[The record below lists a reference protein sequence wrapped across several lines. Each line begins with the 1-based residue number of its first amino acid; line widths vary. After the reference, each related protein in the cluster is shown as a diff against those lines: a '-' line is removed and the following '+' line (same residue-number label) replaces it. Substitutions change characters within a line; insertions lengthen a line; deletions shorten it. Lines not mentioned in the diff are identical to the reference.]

1 MVKTKQELVLRLGI
15 VADGRYKFD
24 RGRVRRAVRKI
35 LLEKGVNGRVV
46 LSLAV
51 VGDRKMK
58 ELSKI
63 HLGEEK
69 TTDVLSFSQTDPPSP
84 KATEGQE
91 GRNFIVPDDDVLML
105 GDVVVSYPQAKKQA
119 MEFFKLLDEEMDFLV
134 CHGVLHLLG
143 VHHD

>member
-1 MVKTKQELVLRLGI
+1 MTKTVSELVLKMGV

-24 RGRVRRAVRKI
+24 RSRVRRAVRKL

-69 TTDVLSFSQTDPPSP
+69 TTDVLSFSQR
-84 KATEGQE
+84 EGE
-91 GRNFIVPDDDVLML
+91 EVGGLNEDILML

-119 MEFFKLLDEEMDFLV
+119 VEFYRLLDEEMEFLV

>member
-1 MVKTKQELVLRLGI
+1 MTKAESDLVLVMDI
-15 VADGRYKFD
+15 TADGRYKFD
-24 RGRVRRAVRKI
+24 RNRVRRAVKK
-35 LLEKGVNGRVV
+35 LLIERGVMGVVV

-69 TTDVLSFSQTDPPSP
+69 TTDVLSFSQT
-84 KATEGQE
+84 EGE
-91 GRNFIVPDDDVLML
+91 AVKGIDEEVLLL
-105 GDVVVSYPQAKKQA
+105 GDVVVSYHQAKKQA
-119 MEFFKLLDEEMDFLV
+119 VEFYRLLDEELEFLV

>member
-1 MVKTKQELVLRLGI
+1 MTKKDRSLVLKMDI

-24 RGRVRRAVRKI
+24 RIRIRRAVREL
-35 LLEKGVNGRVV
+35 LLEKGVNGVV
-46 LSLAV
+46 ILSLAV
-51 VGDRKMK
+51 VGDRKMR

-63 HLGEEK
+63 HTGEEK
-69 TTDVLSFSQTDPPSP
+69 TTDVLSFSQT
-84 KATEGQE
+84 EGE
-91 GRNFIVPDDDVLML
+91 VLGKMNEENLLL

-119 MEFFKLLDEEMDFLV
+119 VEFYKLLDEEIEFLV